1 MTEVRGP
8 AAAEAEPQTHGGARA
23 HLEPDPSAEAR
34 PWPPPWL
41 RRGFLPAALAILLAA
56 FTFVP
61 LPRVGDLACCSA
73 FVEVPG
79 SALPLAARVTVDD
92 PAAQELDGEYLLMT
106 VSLRPATGL
115 GWVRAH
121 LFADTSLVPRGR
133 LVPAEVN
140 DHEYFRRQRTVF
152 DTSAAV
158 AAAVGLER
166 AGYAVDPSQVTGDG
180 ALVIRLLE
188 GAPADGRLRPGDVI
202 VAVDDQPIRVAEEL
216 RPLVDNGGTRQLSV
230 RRGTVALTVPIT
242 PGTLSVDGEDFRGIG
257 VEVQT
262 ANPRIELPIDVQ
274 VDAGRIGG
282 PSAGLL
288 IALTVYDKVDPVDL
302 AAGRRVAGTGTIA
315 PDGTV
320 GRIGG
325 IRQKVVAAHRE
336 RADVFLAPESQ
347 ADDARQAVPRG
358 SGLQVIAV
366 RDFRDAVAALAGR

>member
-1 MTEVRGP
+1 MTETRRSVS
-8 AAAEAEPQTHGGARA
+8 AEAEPRTDGGSLPELVSDPPAAART
-23 HLEPDPSAEAR
+23 
-34 PWPPPWL
+34 WPPRWL
-41 RRGFLPAALAILLAA
+41 RRGYLPVALAILLAA

-61 LPRVGDLACCSA
+61 LPRVPELACCAA

-92 PAAQELDGEYLLMT
+92 PAAQDVDGEYLLMT

-121 LFADTSLVPRGR
+121 LFADTSLLPRGR

-140 DHEYFRRQRTVF
+140 DREYFRRQRTVF

-166 AGYAVDPSQVTGDG
+166 AGYAVDPSQITGDG
-180 ALVIRLLE
+180 ALVVRLLD

-202 VAVDDQPIRVAEEL
+202 VAVDDRPIRVAEEL

-230 RRGTVALTVPIT
+230 RRGSVALTVPVT
-242 PGTLSVDGEDFRGIG
+242 PGTISVDGEDFRGIG

-336 RADVFLAPESQ
+336 RADVFMAPASQ
-347 ADDARQAVPRG
+347 ADDARHAVPRG
-358 SGLQVIAV
+358 SDLQVIAV
-366 RDFRDAVAALAGR
+366 RDFRDAVAALEGR